1 MFRVRPAR
9 PLIVV
14 FTLSL
19 LCVPFRALGQT
30 PGPLPPTATPGVIWR
45 FASAHD
51 WYAFRDIARTGVPV
65 DASPVTWNGTGTAVF
80 VQHDRVRPRR
90 IHRWTARASFLGS
103 FSYDA
108 SIYSIARP
116 SADRARAFEGRY
128 EYRRYFL
135 SDLFA
140 RGFDA
145 GMGIGALAGRSSI
158 ERHVPVSMVQ
168 RESVTGFGP
177 ALVLAARVHRWSR
190 WTAEMAWGNGARF
203 ARISE
208 SNNVAEASTRKHWG
222 GGWLSDLT
230 VSADVALAGR
240 LSIAAS
246 YARSADGLLSSHN
259 SFTTSGSSFS
269 IGVAYGR

>member
-51 WYAFRDIARTGVPV
+51 WYAFRDISRTGVPV

-80 VQHDRVRPRR
+80 VQHDRMRPRR
-90 IHRWTARASFLGS
+90 LHRWTARASFLGS

-108 SIYSIARP
+108 TVYSTARP

-135 SDLFA
+135 DDVRA
-140 RGFDA
+140 RGIDI
-145 GMGIGALAGRSSI
+145 GMGIGAVAGRSSI
-158 ERHVPVSMVQ
+158 ERHVPLSMVQ
-168 RESVTGFGP
+168 RESVTGIGP
-177 ALVLAARVHRWSR
+177 MLVVAARVHRWSR
-190 WTAEMAWGNGARF
+190 WTGELTWGNGARF
-203 ARISE
+203 AHINEWNSIGATTN
-208 SNNVAEASTRKHWG
+208 SHWG

-230 VSADVALAGR
+230 VSADVAIAGR

-259 SFTTSGSSFS
+259 SFATSGSSLS